1 MDVPSPRPRVAGAE
15 RDRLSGPAGMSGFD
29 GTRGLRLSRSLAC
42 LLCVCLWWAPPPTLA
57 APLFEDDFSTD
68 TMAEWEVVDIGR
80 SAAPSQWSI
89 ADGALHQTSN
99 IYTTPFNGGHEAD
112 WTGSFLVSKRGRLRD
127 GQIDTTFW
135 STDDD
140 GLGVVWRYTD
150 KANYCKV
157 QIDSSGGFW
166 QISKTVDGTFTCLA
180 VGTGTTYIKGRK
192 HRLQVRVEEDTA
204 AVYLDGRLLGAA
216 AGLPLSEGAV
226 GFESRGNDGSH
237 FDDIRVSPLS
247 GTTDRTAINRC
258 LLRQATAS
266 VELDRLAVLPGE
278 ELALR
283 PGAVGEMGRWADK
296 LSVQVRDPSGQAL
309 AETPFEPAHDGR
321 ALWGNKN
328 AAPGLYRVVLL
339 NRSAVVREL
348 PFNVWERVPRDVGVC
363 AHRGDCRAAPENT
376 LPAFRLA
383 VEKGAHQIE
392 LDVRLSKDDR
402 LVVMHDGTLDRTTDG
417 SGPLAEQTFEEL
429 RKLDAGSWKDPKW
442 AGVRIPTLREVLE
455 LVPPTVQLNCHLRPG
470 VGAQTARQIVEMGR
484 LEQCFL
490 ACGRADAE
498 AARQVDTRIR
508 ICNMQNQSG
517 PDTSYPQETI
527 DSGAEYIQLMGW
539 DACMPETCARLRARG
554 VTVNYFGTSDPA
566 VFRRLIEAG
575 VQYPLTDDLDAMLV
589 VLKDMGIPAVASV
602 DGTERAR

>member
-1 MDVPSPRPRVAGAE
+1 MDAQRREAGTTAAAPDLPPGGE
-15 RDRLSGPAGMSGFD
+15 GCADDRLRRVICLVCASLVAVLSPA
-29 GTRGLRLSRSLAC
+29 R
-42 LLCVCLWWAPPPTLA
+42 A
-57 APLFEDDFSTD
+57 APLFEDDFAAD
-68 TMAEWEVVDIGR
+68 TLAGWEVVDVGR
-80 SAAPSQWSI
+80 HAAPSSWTI

-99 IYTTPFNGGHEAD
+99 IYTTPFNGRHEAD
-112 WTGSFLVSKRGRLRD
+112 WTGSFLVSRRGRLED
-127 GQIDTTFW
+127 GEIDTLFW

-180 VGTGTTYIKGRK
+180 VGTETTYIKGRK

-237 FDDIRVSPLS
+237 FDHIRVSPLS
-247 GTTDRTAINRC
+247 GTTDRAAVSRC

-266 VELDRLAVLPGE
+266 VELSRLAVLPGE

-283 PGAVGEMGRWADK
+283 LNTAGETGRWADK
-296 LSVQVRDPSGQAL
+296 LAVQVRSPSGQAL
-309 AETPFEPAHDGR
+309 AERTFEG
-321 ALWGNKN
+321 ALAGGPLWRNTD
-328 AAPGLYRVVLL
+328 AAPGLYRLVLL
-339 NRSAVVREL
+339 SGGAVVREL
-348 PFNVWERVPRDVGVC
+348 PFNVWEGLPQDVGVC
-363 AHRGDCRAAPENT
+363 AHRGDNHAAPENT

-392 LDVRLSKDDR
+392 LDVRRSKDGR
-402 LVVMHDGTLDRTTDG
+402 LVIMHDGTVDRTTDG
-417 SGPLAEQTFEEL
+417 SGAVAEHTFEEL

-470 VGAQTARQIVEMGR
+470 VEAQTARQIVEMRR

-490 ACGRADAE
+490 ACGTADAE
-498 AARQVDTRIR
+498 AARQVDARIR

-527 DSGAEYIQLMGW
+527 DGGAEYIQLMGW
-539 DACMPETCARLRARG
+539 HDCMPETCARLRAHG
-554 VTVNYFGTSDPA
+554 VTINYFGTSDPA
-566 VFRRLIEAG
+566 MFRRLIEAG

-589 VLKDMGIPAVASV
+589 VLRDMGIPSAAPDVPGEG
-602 DGTERAR
+602 DGG